1 MSNSNAMKYA
11 KQNIN
16 NHNNKIPIQQKIT
29 PLVRPNPYS
38 YKERVDTPCYNKTL
52 PTWSTFHLSDFEIP
66 TMDNSPIYIRPAS
79 PIPQKM
85 ERNIPPQ
92 DLGISSQTSNSQEG
106 KGIFD
111 KIWDF
116 FRY

>member
-38 YKERVDTPCYNKTL
+38 YKERVDTPCL
-52 PTWSTFHLSDFEIP
+52 
-66 TMDNSPIYIRPAS
+66 
-79 PIPQKM
+79 
-85 ERNIPPQ
+85 
-92 DLGISSQTSNSQEG
+92 
-106 KGIFD
+106 
-111 KIWDF
+111 
-116 FRY
+116 